1 MSVQHDPILITGAT
15 GQQGGATARHLLHIG
30 IPVRAL
36 VRDPDA
42 PAARALATAG
52 AELAV
57 GDFDDPATLAPAL
70 AGVRA
75 ALLVP
80 PATFTAGG
88 WDTDLEAGRGEAFV
102 AAAQSAGLDHLVFT
116 GVAGL
121 KEEGPWG
128 AHGKRRIEDALR
140 ASGLRW
146 TILRPVR
153 FMENYLLRNSPVD
166 GLTDDGVHRHL
177 FVADAPLQTIALAD
191 VGAVAVLALTDP
203 DRFHGRV
210 LELAGDDLTPDAAAA
225 RITESTG
232 HTVRY
237 EEVTEAEARAI
248 GPEVTNVWLTAH
260 EGKGWHADIAAVR
273 EIHPGL
279 RTFDDWLTETG
290 AALVKAR
297 LAG

>member
-1 MSVQHDPILITGAT
+1 MSVQRDPILITGAT

-42 PAARALATAG
+42 PAARALAAAG

-57 GDFDDPATLAPAL
+57 GDFDDPATLAAAL
-70 AGVRA
+70 SGVSA

-80 PATFTAGG
+80 PATYAAGA
-88 WDTDLEAGRGEAFV
+88 WDTELEAGRGTAFI
-102 AAAQSAGLDHLVFT
+102 AAARSAGIDHVVFT
-116 GVAGL
+116 GVASL
-121 KEEGPWG
+121 QEEGPWG
-128 AHGKRRIEDALR
+128 AHGKRRIEGALR
-140 ASGLRW
+140 ASELRW

-166 GLTDDGVHRHL
+166 GLTDAGLHRHL
-177 FVADAPLQTIALAD
+177 FVADAPLQVIALAD
-191 VGAVAVLALTDP
+191 VGAIAALALTDP
-203 DRFHGRV
+203 DRFHGLV
-210 LELAGDDLTPDAAAA
+210 LELAGDDPTPVAAAA
-225 RITESTG
+225 RIAESTG
-232 HTVRY
+232 HPVEY
-237 EEVTEAEARAI
+237 EEVTEAQARAL

-260 EGKGWHADIAAVR
+260 AGKGWHADIAAVR
-273 EIHPGL
+273 DIHPGL

-290 AALVKAR
+290 AAQIKAR